1 MHELLA
7 HRLNHMRFR
16 IAVIAVLT
24 GLLVTGCSSE
34 RSVTVEN
41 QVKLIEYEKC
51 LLLQQEGLNIINK
64 EIAESENF
72 TELLG
77 ILGRQATS
85 KDNPRFELHLKNC
98 ERFRPLTLP

>member
-1 MHELLA
+1 MKRALFLL
-7 HRLNHMRFR
+7 
-16 IAVIAVLT
+16 VISALLLT
-24 GLLVTGCSSE
+24 GCAGE
-34 RSVTVEN
+34 QSVTVEN

-51 LLLQQEGLNIINK
+51 LLLQQEGLNIINN
-64 EIAESENF
+64 ELAQSENF

>member
-1 MHELLA
+1 
-7 HRLNHMRFR
+7 MRYR

-51 LLLQQEGLNIINK
+51 LLLQQEGLNTINSQLLGS
-64 EIAESENF
+64 ESF
-72 TELLG
+72 SELLR
-77 ILGRQATS
+77 ILERQSTS
-85 KDNPRFELHLKNC
+85 RFEIHLKNC
-98 ERFRPLTLP
+98 EKYRPLTIP

>member
-1 MHELLA
+1 VKRALFLL
-7 HRLNHMRFR
+7 
-16 IAVIAVLT
+16 VISALLLT
-24 GLLVTGCSSE
+24 GCAGE
-34 RSVTVEN
+34 QSVTVEN

-51 LLLQQEGLNIINK
+51 LLLQQEGLNIINN
-64 EIAESENF
+64 ELAQSENF